1 MTAHLAD
8 ILVYTLLGFAVLYP
22 FFFWFTPRQKID
34 SGFYNFNLGFVGLI
48 GGMALV
54 LTWATEMEQTHVFG
68 IAGWLGLHLLVTYVY
83 WNSVKISNMVISFVA
98 FVGCVIFMILSI
110 DIIPAGNS
118 YLVIFTGIVS
128 QAILAGV
135 MFAMIL
141 GHWYLNVIQLPI
153 VLLRKTANALAFLLV
168 IRLIWNLIQ
177 FKSLAVADQY
187 GRTLTAY
194 QYITTLD
201 GFFLGVAVFF
211 GLLVP
216 LVLHYFIWRTL
227 KLQATQSATGL
238 LYISVLAI
246 MAGDLCYKY
255 VLFQEGLLL

>member
-1 MTAHLAD
+1 M
-8 ILVYTLLGFAVLYP
+8 
-22 FFFWFTPRQKID
+22 
-34 SGFYNFNLGFVGLI
+34 
-48 GGMALV
+48 
-54 LTWATEMEQTHVFG
+54 
-68 IAGWLGLHLLVTYVY
+68 
-83 WNSVKISNMVISFVA
+83 
-98 FVGCVIFMILSI
+98 
-110 DIIPAGNS
+110 
-118 YLVIFTGIVS
+118 
-128 QAILAGV
+128 
-135 MFAMIL
+135 
-141 GHWYLNVIQLPI
+141 
-153 VLLRKTANALAFLLV
+153 RKTANALAFLLA

>member
-1 MTAHLAD
+1 
-8 ILVYTLLGFAVLYP
+8 
-22 FFFWFTPRQKID
+22 
-34 SGFYNFNLGFVGLI
+34 VGLI
-48 GGMALV
+48 GGMALI
-54 LTWATEMEQTHVFG
+54 LTWATEMERTHVFG
-68 IAGWLGLHLLVTYVY
+68 IAGWLGLHLLVTYLY
-83 WNSVKISNMVISFVA
+83 WNSEKISNMVISFAA
-98 FVGCVIFMILSI
+98 FVGCVIFMVLAI

-118 YLVIFTGIVS
+118 YLIIFTGFVS

-135 MFAMIL
+135 IFAMIL

-168 IRLIWNLIQ
+168 
-177 FKSLAVADQY
+177 KSLVVIDQY
-187 GRTLTAY
+187 GKTLTAY

-216 LVLHYFIWRTL
+216 LGLHYFIWRTL

-255 VLFQEGLLL
+255 VLFQKGLLL